1 MPSKRVFPFHPSQ
14 EPNAVQRLEG
24 FAMPKELEISEKQ
37 NGMLDAEY
45 GFGWR
50 HIIAFLGTFGF
61 MTNYLIIFNLSV
73 TIVSMVNNTALED
86 QSWERLEEIKN
97 ETLPFSSSLCAAP
110 NQTSVDKD
118 GPFLWSRTQMG
129 VVLGSFYYGYIW
141 TQMAGGLLSAKFGGK
156 WIFGFG
162 TFLAGVLTF
171 LVPVAAAAGVEYLI
185 AIRVLQGLS
194 EAICLPN
201 KRQILLAAIQ
211 GITFPACQAILAQ
224 WVPPHER
231 TKIPTLTISGCSFG
245 IVIAFITS
253 GLLADSNFLG
263 GWPSVFYV
271 CGLISCIWFALW
283 VIFVSSNPAGH
294 RFIRAAE
301 KDYIA
306 KCLARDL
313 KSRNQD
319 GKAPGMMDLPW
330 KAIITSTAVWA
341 VFISHFTF
349 NWCNYTLLTSL
360 PTYFNTVLGL
370 NLRANGLL
378 SAIPYVAQ
386 TVVQIVV
393 GPVADTLRSKCGLKT
408 ELVRKLLD
416 CSAHFFPGICIIA
429 VGHIGCDTTAAI
441 ALLSTAVGFTGLT
454 GGGFFVNLFD
464 ISPQYAG
471 VIFGMSNTLATIP
484 GIAGPYLTQTLIRD
498 EPTVASWQIVFYIA
512 ASLYFFSTIFYMIFA
527 KATIQWWADPQ
538 YEKKK
543 KSTSAKE
550 RF

>member
-1 MPSKRVFPFHPSQ
+1 MPSKRVFPLHLAQ
-14 EPNAVQRLEG
+14 ETNAVQRQEDI
-24 FAMPKELEISEKQ
+24 AMPKELEMSEKQ
-37 NGMLDAEY
+37 NGVLSGGSSLDNTFCQRTKY

-50 HIIAFLGTFGF
+50 HIVAFLGTFGF

-86 QSWERLEEIKN
+86 QSWQKLENLTNGTI
-97 ETLPFSSSLCAAP
+97 PFSPSVCAAP

-118 GPFLWSRTQMG
+118 GPFLWSRRQMG
-129 VVLGSFYYGYIW
+129 IVLGSFYYGYIW
-141 TQMAGGLLSAKFGGK
+141 TQMPGGLLSAKFGGK
-156 WIFGFG
+156 WIFGLG

-171 LVPVAAAAGVEYLI
+171 FVPLAASAGVEYLI

-194 EAICLPN
+194 E
-201 KRQILLAAIQ
+201 

-253 GLLADSNFLG
+253 GLLADLSFLG
-263 GWPSVFYV
+263 GWPLVFYV
-271 CGLISCIWFALW
+271 CGLISCVWFTVW

-294 RFIRAAE
+294 RFITSAE

-313 KSRNQD
+313 KSRKQ
-319 GKAPGMMDLPW
+319 GGGVVGMMDLPW
-330 KAIITSTAVWA
+330 KAITMSTAVWA

-441 ALLSTAVGFTGLT
+441 ALLSTAVGLTGLT

-484 GIAGPYLTQTLIRD
+484 GIAGPYLTQTLIQD
-498 EPTVASWQIVFYIA
+498 EPTVASWQIVFYISA
-512 ASLYFFSTIFYMIFA
+512 ALYFFSTIFYMIFA

-538 YEKKK
+538 YESKK
-543 KSTSAKE
+543 KSTATKE